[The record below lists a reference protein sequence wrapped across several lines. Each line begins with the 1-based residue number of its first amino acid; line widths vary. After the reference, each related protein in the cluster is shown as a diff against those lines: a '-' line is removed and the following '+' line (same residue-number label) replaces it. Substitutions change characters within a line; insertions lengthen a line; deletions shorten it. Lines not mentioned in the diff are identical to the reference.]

1 MLQCFICSSYTVEK
15 KQWQKSEK
23 KIKKSY
29 LPTYPIFLEHV
40 TPSAVPRHI
49 FILLNQYWISNKYVK
64 QIILINLNWISPTL
78 QKGWELEFCL
88 FFKKW
93 GRVYFSPKKGE
104 IGKIVEEWRL
114 LRENN
119 LCLLANISVYK
130 SKKHYNPRC
139 IYESNK
145 FYYIPKFLR

>member
-1 MLQCFICSSYTVEK
+1 MK
-15 KQWQKSEK
+15 K
-23 KIKKSY
+23 KKSY

-93 GRVYFSPKKGE
+93 RRVHFSPKKGE
-104 IGKIVEEWRL
+104 AGKIVEEWRL

-119 LCLLANISVYK
+119 LCLLANLCVYK
-130 SKKHYNPRC
+130 SKKHYNPRY
-139 IYESNK
+139 IYIKVTSFIIYPN
-145 FYYIPKFLR
+145 FYKIFFRYC

>member
-1 MLQCFICSSYTVEK
+1 MLFVYSRK
-15 KQWQKSEK
+15 KNWQKSEK
-23 KIKKSY
+23 KKKKKSY

-93 GRVYFSPKKGE
+93 ERVHFSPKKGE
-104 IGKIVEEWRL
+104 VGKIVEEWRL

-119 LCLLANISVYK
+119 LYWLADLYVYK
-130 SKKHYNPRC
+130 SKKHYNLRY
-139 IYESNK
+139 IYKSNK
-145 FYYIPKFLR
+145 FYYIAKFLR